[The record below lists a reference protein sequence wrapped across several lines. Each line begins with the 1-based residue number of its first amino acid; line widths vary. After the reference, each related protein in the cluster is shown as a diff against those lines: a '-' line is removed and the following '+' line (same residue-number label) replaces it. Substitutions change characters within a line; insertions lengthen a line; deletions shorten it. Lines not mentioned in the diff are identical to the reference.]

1 VTTRYAAASEIF
13 LAACELPLAERAAY
27 LDASCRGDTALR
39 AEVEELLAYDV
50 DPAAIEPDAPP
61 HEPLE
66 PGALFAGRYRVVA
79 QLGRGSMGVVYR
91 AVDERLGQT
100 VALKVLRTS
109 SPARR
114 EQLAREVRL
123 ARQVTHPAVCRVY
136 DFEEAGHECFLS
148 MELVDGENLATLLLR
163 VGRLA
168 PDRVLAI
175 AREVL
180 DGLAEAHAS
189 GVLHRDL
196 KPANLL
202 MDAGGHVCITDFG
215 IATGGD
221 PADALALPAGTPA
234 YMAPEQRSGGA
245 LSAQTDLYALGVLL
259 YELCTGARP
268 GSPPEPPSRRV
279 PDVDPQLERAILA
292 ALEPD
297 PTRRP
302 SSARVM
308 LGMLQKPEPAPERP
322 PDRAAAPEQRRI
334 TVMFVKR
341 SDSSEFAPELSPEE
355 LQEILSAERIA
366 VRKVLERHGGRVVQR
381 LGREQLVLF
390 GFPVAREDAPIR
402 AVTAALEVQEAILL
416 LEREW
421 QSRLAAPFAVRIGIH
436 TGPAIVEVPEDE
448 TDAFAYG
455 PTVDAA
461 TALAERASAG
471 QVLASADLQR
481 RVGTSEGWVPSGTV
495 TVPGIAAPLQVF
507 EVWSQEGAGAPGG
520 QIAPFVGR
528 AREIAQLLERF
539 RSACA
544 GEGQLVLLRGESGI
558 GKSRLLDEVR
568 ARIAGEP
575 HRWFQAQCTPYTM
588 NTPLYPYSQNLAQ
601 AAAIGPDFS
610 ASERRAHL
618 RDALASLQIERPDLL
633 PPLERLLAVGDLDE
647 PARNPKAE
655 RDAAYAAIFAVS
667 KRASEISPLVFVFE
681 DLHWADPSTLEML
694 SLAHAVR
701 AEVRVLLICTMHPEF
716 EFAAPQRDNAL
727 EIRLGP
733 LDAGQ
738 TRRIAE
744 FFAAGR
750 VAETAIDAI
759 VARADGNPLFAGELA
774 RHAREAES
782 EDDAIPAS
790 LHDSLMARL
799 DRLGD
804 EKQIAQVA
812 SVFGRSFARDVL
824 RGLSGAGEER
834 ELDEALHQLEERQL
848 IAGVGLPPGARYEFR
863 HALIRDAAYESI
875 PPRRR
880 AALHA
885 QAARAIEAAYPE
897 WSARNPEMLAHH
909 HERTAQHDLAA
920 ATWERAADRAL
931 ETAANVE
938 ATRHLERAL
947 AAAAQIAGSRDRDDL
962 ELRLLLKLGRSL
974 LATRGHNAPEV
985 ERTFARAH
993 ALCRAHAPTPSVF
1006 GGLSEIQVHSAML
1019 CDGRALAMVSELAE
1033 VATACG
1039 DRHLEVLVEG
1049 ARAQLES
1056 LMGRHKEALDA
1067 AARAISLI
1075 DSVRPASGPSVPGVD
1090 ALSLVHTTI
1099 ARSAWLHGFPD
1110 RARREAKRALEV
1122 ARAFGEPYNEGFAD
1136 SLIAYVHLWC
1146 GEDDRALELA
1156 EANLA
1161 RASRFGYGIFEASA
1175 LGIRSELRLRGGR
1188 PQAALEDTRTE
1199 LEIRRALGIVLGTG
1213 LSHLQL
1219 AQALAIAREQE
1230 ALSLELRAAM
1240 AIARSPQPDREPLE
1254 SAFERFSEGFD
1265 TADLMEAR
1273 GILASVG
1280 GAR

>member
-1 VTTRYAAASEIF
+1 MSARYAAASEIF

-27 LDASCRGDTALR
+27 LDSSCRGDSGLR
-39 AEVEELLAYDV
+39 AEVEELLSFDV

-91 AVDERLGQT
+91 AVDERLAQT

-259 YELCTGARP
+259 YELCTGTRP
-268 GSPPEPPSRRV
+268 GDPPEPPSRSV
-279 PDVDPQLERAILA
+279 PDVDPQLERAILS

-308 LGMLQKPEPAPERP
+308 LGMLQKPEPAPAPERP
-322 PDRAAAPEQRRI
+322 PDRAAPPEQRRI
-334 TVMFVKR
+334 TTMFVTR
-341 SDSSEFAPELSPEE
+341 SDSNEFAPALSPEE
-355 LQEILSAERIA
+355 LQELLSAERVA

-402 AVTAALEVQEAILL
+402 AVTAALEIQEAILL

-461 TALAERASAG
+461 IALARFASPG
-471 QVLASADLQR
+471 QVLASADLHS
-481 RVGTSEGWVPSGTV
+481 RVGSSEGWVPSGTV
-495 TVPGIAAPLQVF
+495 RVPGLAAPLRVYA
-507 EVWSQEGAGAPGG
+507 VWSQQGAGAPGG
-520 QIAPFVGR
+520 PVAPFVGR
-528 AREIAQLLERF
+528 EREIAEICDRF
-539 RSACA
+539 RRACA
-544 GEGQLVLLRGESGI
+544 GEGQLVLVRGESGI
-558 GKSRLLDEVR
+558 GKSRLIEEVR

-575 HRWFQAQCTPYTM
+575 HRWLQAQCTPYTM

-601 AAAIGPDFS
+601 AVDIGPDLP
-610 ASERRAHL
+610 ASERRERL
-618 RDALASLQIERPDLL
+618 RDSFAALQIGRPDLL
-633 PPLERLLAVGDLDE
+633 PPLERLLAARDLDE
-647 PARNPKAE
+647 PPLNPKAE
-655 RDAAYAAIFAVS
+655 RDATHAAIFAVT
-667 KRASEISPLVFVFE
+667 KRATEREPIVFVVE
-681 DLHWADPSTLEML
+681 DLHWADPTTLEML
-694 SLAHAVR
+694 KLAHAVR
-701 AEVRVLLICTMHPEF
+701 AEVRALLICTMRPEF
-716 EFAAPQRDNAL
+716 EFAVPPQDNAI
-727 EIRLGP
+727 EIQLGP
-733 LDAGQ
+733 LDAGR

-750 VAETAIDAI
+750 VAESAIDAI
-759 VARADGNPLFAGELA
+759 VERADGNPLFAGELA
-774 RHAREAES
+774 RHARES
-782 EDDAIPAS
+782 GPEDDAIPAS

-804 EKQIAQVA
+804 ERRIAQVA
-812 SVFGRSFARDVL
+812 SVLGRSFARDVL
-824 RGLSGAGEER
+824 RRLDIGEEH

-848 IAGVGLPPGARYEFR
+848 IAGVGLPPGAHYEFR

-885 QAARAIEAAYPE
+885 QAARAIEAAYPG

-909 HERTAQHDLAA
+909 HERAAQHDLAA

-931 ETAANVE
+931 ETASNVE
-938 ATRHLERAL
+938 ATHHLESAL
-947 AAAAQIAGSRDRDDL
+947 AGVARMRISHARDEL
-962 ELRLLLKLGRSL
+962 ELRLQLKLGRAL
-974 LATRGHNAPEV
+974 LATRGRAAPEV
-985 ERTFARAH
+985 ERTYARAH
-993 ALCRAHAPTPSVF
+993 ALCRAHKPTPAIF
-1006 GGLSEIQVHSAML
+1006 AGLSEIWVHCASL
-1019 CDGRALAMVSELAE
+1019 CDGRALEMASELSE

-1039 DRHLEVLVEG
+1039 DRRLEAIAEG
-1049 ARAQLES
+1049 ARAQLYCF
-1056 LMGRHKEALDA
+1056 MGRH
-1067 AARAISLI
+1067 R
-1075 DSVRPASGPSVPGVD
+1075 D
-1090 ALSLVHTTI
+1090 ALSAAERALAHIDSACRATGAAALPGDRRAL
-1099 ARSAWLHGFPD
+1099 ARPRLD
-1110 RARREAKRALEV
+1110 RAQRLAAGLPRPRAPRGEAR
-1122 ARAFGEPYNEGFAD
+1122 
-1136 SLIAYVHLWC
+1136 
-1146 GEDDRALELA
+1146 DRG
-1156 EANLA
+1156 LA
-1161 RASRFGYGIFEASA
+1161 RARQP
-1175 LGIRSELRLRGGR
+1175 LQRG
-1188 PQAALEDTRTE
+1188 
-1199 LEIRRALGIVLGTG
+1199 
-1213 LSHLQL
+1213 
-1219 AQALAIAREQE
+1219 
-1230 ALSLELRAAM
+1230 
-1240 AIARSPQPDREPLE
+1240 RSPTR
-1254 SAFERFSEGFD
+1254 
-1265 TADLMEAR
+1265 
-1273 GILASVG
+1273 
-1280 GAR
+1280 